1 MLNKSVRIRT
11 NYKSKRFIVEIEL
24 NKRVLSGVADPDGEK
39 KLITKEEIFV
49 HYNDLKHRLKANIK
63 KKIFYKVESI
73 RILKEIKDNEY
84 YKLDGYK
91 SFDAFIRDYKLA
103 RTQVYI
109 YLKLAKALQAGILD
123 EDYIIE
129 NGIYDS
135 LDLIEGQKTSII
147 KKSKQNPIKPLRFQL
162 KSKESYAFYKSNA
175 KFTGFLLDKL
185 FNNEK
190 EIIKRIMKEYKQL
203 KG

>member
-1 MLNKSVRIRT
+1 M
-11 NYKSKRFIVEIEL
+11 EIEL
-24 NKRVLSGVADPDGEK
+24 NERVISRATDPDGEK
-39 KLITKEEIFV
+39 KLITKEEIFA
-49 HYNDLKHRLKANIK
+49 HYNDLKNRLKTNIK

-91 SFDAFIRDYKLA
+91 SFDAFIKDYQLA

-109 YLKLAKALQAGILD
+109 YLKLAKALQAGILN

-129 NGIYDS
+129 NGIYNS
-135 LDLIEGQKTSII
+135 LDKIESQETPIV

-162 KSKESYAFYKSNA
+162 KKQESYDFYKSNA
-175 KFTGFLLDKL
+175 KFTGFMLDKL
-185 FNNEK
+185 FSDGK
-190 EIIKRIMKEYKQL
+190 EIIKKLMKEYKEL

>member
-1 MLNKSVRIRT
+1 M
-11 NYKSKRFIVEIEL
+11 EIEL
-24 NKRVLSGVADPDGEK
+24 NKRILSRAADPDDEK
-39 KLITKEEIFV
+39 KLITKEEIFA
-49 HYNDLKHRLKANIK
+49 HYNDLKNRLKTNIK

-91 SFDAFIRDYKLA
+91 SFDAFIKDYKLA

-109 YLKLAKALQAGILD
+109 YLKLAKALQAGILN

-135 LDLIEGQKTSII
+135 LDLIEGQETSIV

-162 KSKESYAFYKSNA
+162 KKQESYDFYKSNA

-185 FNNEK
+185 FSDEK

>member
-11 NYKSKRFIVEIEL
+11 DYKSKGFIMEIEL

-39 KLITKEEIFV
+39 KIITKEEIFA
-49 HYNDLKHRLKANIK
+49 HYNDLKNRLKTNIK

-73 RILKEIKDNEY
+73 RILKEIKDNKY

-109 YLKLAKALQAGILD
+109 YLKLAKALQAGILN
-123 EDYIIE
+123 ENYIIE

-162 KSKESYAFYKSNA
+162 KSKESYDFYKSNA

>member
-1 MLNKSVRIRT
+1 MWQI
-11 NYKSKRFIVEIEL
+11 
-24 NKRVLSGVADPDGEK
+24 PDGEK
-39 KLITKEEIFV
+39 KLITKEEIFA
-49 HYNDLKHRLKANIK
+49 HYNDLKNSLKTNIK

-91 SFDAFIRDYKLA
+91 SFDAFIKDYKLA

-109 YLKLAKALQAGILD
+109 YLKLAKALQAGILN

-129 NGIYDS
+129 NGINDS
-135 LDLIEGQKTSII
+135 LDLIEGQETSIV

-162 KSKESYAFYKSNA
+162 KTQESCDFYKKNA
-175 KFTGFLLDKL
+175 KFTSFMMHEVFENQKDLINKLLK
-185 FNNEK
+185 K
-190 EIIKRIMKEYKQL
+190 YKRL

>member
-1 MLNKSVRIRT
+1 MK
-11 NYKSKRFIVEIEL
+11 IEL
-24 NKRVLSGVADPDGEK
+24 NKRILSGVSDPDGEK
-39 KLITKEEIFV
+39 KLITKEEIFA
-49 HYNDLKHRLKANIK
+49 HYNDLKNRLKTNIK

-109 YLKLAKALQAGILD
+109 YLKLAKALQAGILN

-135 LDLIEGQKTSII
+135 LDLIEGQETSII

-162 KSKESYAFYKSNA
+162 KSKESYIFYKSNA